1 MITRKNWS
9 CGGVDGGGRWV
20 IGLVEIGKREERDIG
35 ERSYF
40 PSKDVFYLFNLD
52 YKLFIMIIVFLESPT
67 WYHQQ

>member
-1 MITRKNWS
+1 
-9 CGGVDGGGRWV
+9 
-20 IGLVEIGKREERDIG
+20 LVEIGKREERDIG